1 MRKREMQRTR
11 SIAEQR
17 KFYNKIYED
26 TAKSSRKIANARLR
40 KGLYKDL
47 FEEFLV
53 ILNYS
58 EMKYPNNTKIKFK
71 WVGYEKQG
79 DVLNYDGI
87 IYRENEII
95 EKVEVTCPLISKKD
109 KDNAIELN
117 EKGYTSV
124 EIGNLEIALMEIKEK
139 TERIANKKNSKN
151 TYDNTITLVIY
162 LEDYIHFF
170 DDTEIC
176 EDMLEQ
182 IKNSL
187 KQIKYKFKNVYVLQ
201 NINNNKSLI
210 KIM

>member
-1 MRKREMQRTR
+1 MQRTK

-26 TAKSSRKIANARLR
+26 IAKSSRKIANARLR

-71 WVGYEKQG
+71 EVGYEKQG

-117 EKGYTSV
+117 EKGYTSI

-139 TERIANKKNSKN
+139 TERIANKKNNKN

>member
-1 MRKREMQRTR
+1 MQRNR
-11 SIAEQR
+11 NIVNQR

-26 TAKSSRKIANARLR
+26 TAKSSRKIFNARLR

-53 ILNYS
+53 LLEYC
-58 EMKYPNNTKIKFK
+58 EMKYSNDTNIKFK
-71 WVGYEKQG
+71 WVGDKKQG
-79 DVLNYDGI
+79 DILNYDGI

-95 EKVEVTCPLISKKD
+95 EKVEITCPLISKKD

-117 EKGYTSV
+117 ERGYTSV
-124 EIGNLEIALMEIKEK
+124 EIGNLETALMEIKEK
-139 TERIANKKNSKN
+139 TERIANKKNNKN

-162 LEDYIHFF
+162 IEDYIHFF
-170 DDTEIC
+170 HDTEMC

-182 IKNSL
+182 IKSSL

-201 NINNNKSLI
+201 NISNNKSLI

>member
-1 MRKREMQRTR
+1 MRKREMQRNR
-11 SIAEQR
+11 NIVNQR

-26 TAKSSRKIANARLR
+26 TAKSSRKIFNARLR

-53 ILNYS
+53 LLEYC
-58 EMKYPNNTKIKFK
+58 EMKYSNDTNIKFK
-71 WVGYEKQG
+71 WVGDEKQG
-79 DVLNYDGI
+79 DILNYDGI

-95 EKVEVTCPLISKKD
+95 EKVEITCPLISKKD

-117 EKGYTSV
+117 ERGYTSV
-124 EIGNLEIALMEIKEK
+124 EIGNLETALMEIKEK
-139 TERIANKKNSKN
+139 TERIANKKNNKN

-170 DDTEIC
+170 HDTEMC

-182 IKNSL
+182 IKSSL

-201 NINNNKSLI
+201 NISNNKSLI

>member
-1 MRKREMQRTR
+1 MRKREMQRNR
-11 SIAEQR
+11 NIVNQR

-26 TAKSSRKIANARLR
+26 TAKSSRKIFNARLR

-53 ILNYS
+53 LLEYC
-58 EMKYPNNTKIKFK
+58 EMKYSNDTNIKFK
-71 WVGYEKQG
+71 WVGDKKQG
-79 DVLNYDGI
+79 DILNYDGI

-95 EKVEVTCPLISKKD
+95 EKVEITCPLISKKD

-117 EKGYTSV
+117 ERGYTSV
-124 EIGNLEIALMEIKEK
+124 EIGNLETALMEIKEK
-139 TERIANKKNSKN
+139 TERIANKKNNKN

-162 LEDYIHFF
+162 IEDYIHFF
-170 DDTEIC
+170 HDTEMC

-182 IKNSL
+182 IKSSL

-201 NINNNKSLI
+201 NISNNKSLI

>member
-1 MRKREMQRTR
+1 MKKREMQRTR

-53 ILNYS
+53 LLEYS
-58 EMKYPNNTKIKFK
+58 EIKYSNDTNIKFK
-71 WVGYEKQG
+71 WVGDEKQG
-79 DVLNYDGI
+79 DILNYDGI
-87 IYRENEII
+87 ICRENEII
-95 EKVEVTCPLISKKD
+95 ERVEITCPLISKKD

-117 EKGYTSV
+117 ERGYTSV
-124 EIGNLEIALMEIKEK
+124 EIGNLETALMEIKEK
-139 TERIANKKNSKN
+139 TEGIANKKNNKN

-170 DDTEIC
+170 HDTEMC

-182 IKNSL
+182 IKGSL

>member
-1 MRKREMQRTR
+1 MKKREMQRTR

-26 TAKSSRKIANARLR
+26 TAKSSRKTANARLR

-53 ILNYS
+53 ILEYS
-58 EMKYPNNTKIKFK
+58 EMKYSNNTNIKFK
-71 WVGYEKQG
+71 WVGNEKQG
-79 DVLNYDGI
+79 DVLNYDGV

-95 EKVEVTCPLISKKD
+95 EKVEITCPLISKKD

-117 EKGYTSV
+117 ERGYTSV
-124 EIGNLEIALMEIKEK
+124 EIGNLETALMEIKEK
-139 TERIANKKNSKN
+139 TERIANKKNNKN

-170 DDTEIC
+170 HDIEMC

-182 IKNSL
+182 IKISL
-187 KQIKYKFKNVYVLQ
+187 KQIEYKFRNVYVLQ